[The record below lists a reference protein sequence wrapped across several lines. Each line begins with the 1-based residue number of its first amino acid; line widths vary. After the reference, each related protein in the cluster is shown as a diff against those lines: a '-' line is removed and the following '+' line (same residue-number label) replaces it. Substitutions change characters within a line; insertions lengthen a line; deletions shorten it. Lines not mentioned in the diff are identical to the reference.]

1 MGLSGCP
8 LVLKGVMHAFYS
20 CKEPSFAQ
28 GRVCRSLRLLQR
40 PVTQQ
45 PHDNID
51 PRRCHCVP
59 CLGGLSPMKAA
70 PTFGAGERRSPRW
83 LRTPGVQKKRPQ
95 SCLEVSELPR
105 SLRAAA
111 SLPRACRSAGSC
123 CWGSETA
130 QALCDCAL
138 QLRSAARWPFVP
150 EPPWFT
156 ASLLDVVRRLASKS
170 EIKALVKGPL
180 AC

>member
-1 MGLSGCP
+1 MPPAVISVHFLAHGRI
-8 LVLKGVMHAFYS
+8 YR
-20 CKEPSFAQ
+20 SFRALCTVSAT
-28 GRVCRSLRLLQR
+28 G
-40 PVTQQ
+40 TQQ
-45 PHDNID
+45 PNTNID
-51 PRRCHCVP
+51 PRCSHCVP
-59 CLGGLSPMKAA
+59 RHGGLSPMEAA
-70 PTFGAGERRSPRW
+70 LFFCAGERHGPRW
-83 LRTPGVQKKRPQ
+83 LRVGCANQRPQ